1 MTEQSLEIFNFFEL
15 RLNKCSAPS
24 YKWKGMSKM
33 HKIMVKKYKKYD
45 GRGRHLRL
53 QHKRIKLLKS
63 KLSLLKHI
71 SKKNCAL
78 LQYLDDESLHTLGEF
93 IYNIIHQKVKLDPHQ
108 EKRVKSILKKDK
120 DFYRKLIDKN
130 TKDPLGYFRKSLKF
144 DPQVGNGIVSLIAAL
159 APLIS
164 SLIMR

>member
-1 MTEQSLEIFNFFEL
+1 
-15 RLNKCSAPS
+15 
-24 YKWKGMSKM
+24 
-33 HKIMVKKYKKYD
+33 MVKKSKRKND
-45 GRGRHLRL
+45 NGRHLRL
-53 QHKRIKLLKS
+53 QHNKIRLLKS

-93 IYNIIHQKVKLDPHQ
+93 IYNVIHRKVKLNPQQ
-108 EKRVKSILKKDK
+108 EKRVKVILKKDR
-120 DFYRKLIDKN
+120 DFYGRLIDKK
-130 TKDPLGYFRKSLKF
+130 TKDPLRYFRKSLKF

-164 SLIMR
+164 SLFLR

>member
-1 MTEQSLEIFNFFEL
+1 M
-15 RLNKCSAPS
+15 
-24 YKWKGMSKM
+24 
-33 HKIMVKKYKKYD
+33 IMVRKYKKD
-45 GRGRHLRL
+45 KGRGRHLRL
-53 QHKRIKLLKS
+53 QRKRIKLLKS

-108 EKRVKSILKKDK
+108 EKRVKLILKKDK
-120 DFYRKLIDKN
+120 DFYRKLIDKK
-130 TKDPLGYFRKSLKF
+130 TKHPLGYFRKTLKF

-164 SLIMR
+164 SLIIR

>member
-1 MTEQSLEIFNFFEL
+1 MWNYVS
-15 RLNKCSAPS
+15 
-24 YKWKGMSKM
+24 M
-33 HKIMVKKYKKYD
+33 MVKKHKKD
-45 GRGRHLRL
+45 TERGRHLRL
-53 QHKRIKLLKS
+53 QHKKIKLLKS

-93 IYNIIHQKVKLDPHQ
+93 IYNIIHQKVKLDPQ
-108 EKRVKSILKKDK
+108 RKKRVKLILKKDR
-120 DFYRKLIDKN
+120 DFYSKLIDKK

-164 SLIMR
+164 SLILRWQIKLSLKV

>member
-1 MTEQSLEIFNFFEL
+1 M
-15 RLNKCSAPS
+15 S
-24 YKWKGMSKM
+24 YDLTTAQHLHISGKGCQRCYLM
-33 HKIMVKKYKKYD
+33 IMVEKSIKYK

-53 QHKRIKLLKS
+53 QRKRIKLLKS

-120 DFYRKLIDKN
+120 DFYRKLIDKK
-130 TKDPLGYFRKSLKF
+130 TKIPWDFLEK
-144 DPQVGNGIVSLIAAL
+144 V
-159 APLIS
+159 
-164 SLIMR
+164 

>member
-1 MTEQSLEIFNFFEL
+1 MTYFENL
-15 RLNKCSAPS
+15 YFARLLS
-24 YKWKGMSKM
+24 YDLTNAQHLHISGKECQRCYLM
-33 HKIMVKKYKKYD
+33 IMVKKYN

-93 IYNIIHQKVKLDPHQ
+93 IYNIIHQKVKLDPHE
-108 EKRVKSILKKDK
+108 EKRVKLILKKDK
-120 DFYRKLIDKN
+120 EFYRKLIDKK
-130 TKDPLGYFRKSLKF
+130 TKHPLGFFRKTLKF

-164 SLIMR
+164 SLIIR

>member
-1 MTEQSLEIFNFFEL
+1 MI
-15 RLNKCSAPS
+15 K
-24 YKWKGMSKM
+24 K
-33 HKIMVKKYKKYD
+33 HKKHIDRK
-45 GRGRHLRL
+45 RHLSL
-53 QHKRIKLLKS
+53 QHKKIASLKS

-93 IYNIIHQKVKLDPHQ
+93 IYNIIHQKVKLDPQQ
-108 EKRVKSILKKDK
+108 EKRVKSILKKDR
-120 DFYRKLIDKN
+120 DFYTKLIDKK
-130 TKDPLGYFRKSLKF
+130 TKNPLGYFRKSLKF

-164 SLIMR
+164 SLILR

>member
-1 MTEQSLEIFNFFEL
+1 
-15 RLNKCSAPS
+15 
-24 YKWKGMSKM
+24 
-33 HKIMVKKYKKYD
+33 MVKKSKRKND
-45 GRGRHLRL
+45 NDRHLRL
-53 QHKRIKLLKS
+53 QHNKIRLLKS

-93 IYNIIHQKVKLDPHQ
+93 IYNVIHRKVKLNPQQ
-108 EKRVKSILKKDK
+108 EKRVKVILKKDRN
-120 DFYRKLIDKN
+120 FFERLIDKK
-130 TKDPLGYFRKSLKF
+130 TKDPLRYFRKSLKF

-164 SLIMR
+164 SLILR